1 MKKNKPTI
9 ITRPRLYSGGGSM
22 DLSALQ
28 GMTGG
33 SSGGGA
39 GFSGGLFGAIDSS
52 VQKTLDIAKM
62 FIPKQEN
69 PHLVSRRALRGYDL
83 GGALQVANT
92 AASQV
97 AQVASNINDVN
108 DRAKAVE
115 EDIKGQVTNPS
126 PSASTDDLLSKW
138 SSWNPTA
145 HISWKDLTNKGSALS
160 YATDMFSMSS
170 QGAAAGSSLGPIGA
184 IAGGVGGLVS
194 GFFSN
199 WGAKREAEKKAGKI
213 NSMID
218 AQNLSTQR
226 AFSNQAEQLDDE
238 MVAKELSDFTGWEA
252 AYGGPLFKVPKQYQD
267 GGTLAK
273 EEINPGLDAIVK
285 ARLALDSHFGNPT
298 ARRMTNYDT
307 RSYTFPDGRR
317 GNVYVGSYGNYVT
330 PQIQDVDGELKFIED
345 PWSEENWKRSEAQ
358 SMKFESPR
366 DAEYFAKNYKRFA
379 PMMSLYSEGGII
391 QNARKWKHAFG
402 GDLMTH
408 GADFPTGLI
417 LVGNGGTH
425 EENPNEGVP
434 MGMDSEG
441 IPNLVEEGE
450 VIFNDYVFSKR
461 LKVPKAMR
469 KKYRLRGTKPLTFA
483 DAAIQMS
490 KESEER
496 PNDPISQAGLEDGM
510 LKLMMAQEQIRAKE
524 GKTNTFA
531 KGGLVRRYDT
541 AGPLPIMMRDPNNP
555 FGLSEDMLG
564 QLPAVTESSST
575 LDPNRSALSV
585 IAERKSASAPIREDL
600 DGNLYRRQYNYSS
613 SDPLN
618 ISAKRTEVELPD
630 TEGLEII
637 KDKPI
642 KPKETTTGSKGM
654 DYLRFAP
661 AISQGIQTLTDALG
675 LTNRPDFALGRKI
688 REANRQVRGI
698 GTRAA
703 GQRMGYRPIDMWA
716 AINNFNSQ
724 MAAQRSAI
732 RNSGNRVSSAGQL
745 LASAYNQNRALG
757 ELYAGMEKANWD
769 RLTQAIAHNTSI
781 DQANRAAELQA
792 AQADAAQGNIRSQ
805 NLITA
810 AKADDAEETAYAQA
824 RAINRDT
831 FFNTLGALGKEKI
844 DRSML
849 KGLIESGLLG
859 TPNEAMLEALNY
871 LGINPKINP
880 KTTKKAKGGKIN
892 RKKRGLTY

>member
-9 ITRPRLYSGGGSM
+9 VTRPRLYSGGGSM

-39 GFSGGLFGAIDSS
+39 GFSGLFGAIDSS

-126 PSASTDDLLSKW
+126 PSASTEDLLSKW
-138 SSWNPTA
+138 SSWSPTA

-160 YATDMFSMSS
+160 YGADMLSMSS
-170 QGAAAGSSLGPIGA
+170 EGAASGASLGRIDA

-199 WGAKREAEKKAGKI
+199 WGAKRAAKKKARRI
-213 NSMID
+213 NKMID
-218 AQNLSTQR
+218 SQNLSTQR

-238 MVAKELSDFTGWEA
+238 MVADELSDFTGWKA
-252 AYGGPLFKVPKQYQD
+252 AYGGPLFAN
-267 GGTLAK
+267 GGW
-273 EEINPGLDAIVK
+273 
-285 ARLALDSHFGNPT
+285 R
-298 ARRMTNYDT
+298 
-307 RSYTFPDGRR
+307 
-317 GNVYVGSYGNYVT
+317 
-330 PQIQDVDGELKFIED
+330 
-345 PWSEENWKRSEAQ
+345 
-358 SMKFESPR
+358 
-366 DAEYFAKNYKRFA
+366 
-379 PMMSLYSEGGII
+379 
-391 QNARKWKHAFG
+391 HAFG

-408 GADFPTGLI
+408 GADFDTGLI
-417 LVGNGGTH
+417 IVGNGGTH

-469 KKYRLRGTKPLTFA
+469 KKYRLKGKKPLTFA

-510 LKLMMAQEQIRAKE
+510 LKLMMVQEQVRARQSGNK
-524 GKTNTFA
+524 FA
-531 KGGLVRRYDT
+531 KGGRMGRIYSGIGGLPQQLSLDDT
-541 AGPLPIMMRDPNNP
+541 PLLIGDLEDTSWINKMEPPNYSLKESDWWKENIEPIGTTPIDPK
-555 FGLSEDMLG
+555 LT
-564 QLPAVTESSST
+564 V
-575 LDPNRSALSV
+575 
-585 IAERKSASAPIREDL
+585 ASAGDQTSYTDKGDIPLTALENL
-600 DGNLYRRQYNYSS
+600 DGTKPMRKESKRR
-613 SDPLN
+613 
-618 ISAKRTEVELPD
+618 AKERA
-630 TEGLEII
+630 
-637 KDKPI
+637 KDQGK
-642 KPKETTTGSKGM
+642 TGASM

-661 AISQGIQTLTDALG
+661 VISKGMQTFTDALG

-703 GQRMGYRPIDMWA
+703 GQRMGYEPTDMWD

-769 RLTQAIAHNTSI
+769 RLTQAIVHNTSI

-892 RKKRGLTY
+892 RKKKGLTY